1 MKTTS
6 YPRSRC
12 SDFAWLLALVVFAA
26 GIGFATNALRKEPLP
41 LVYQNKL
48 TRLAA
53 AVARL
58 QNSPASGPGHV
69 ISIPER
75 LSLEQFSDFVESK
88 TGLVLDARPAIFYRL
103 SHVPGALSLPRDDF
117 EVAFQLLHSRLGSDY
132 SRPLMIYC
140 TDASCADATLVKKAL
155 TALGYS
161 NVAIFVGGWSEWTG
175 ADKATVSEP

>member
-6 YPRSRC
+6 YLRSLA
-12 SDFAWLLALVVFAA
+12 SDFAWLLAVVVFAA

-41 LVYQNKL
+41 LIYQNKL

-58 QNSPASGPGHV
+58 QNSPAPVPGPV

-88 TGLVLDARPAIFYRL
+88 TGLVLDARALIFYRL
-103 SHVPGALSLPRDDF
+103 GHVPGALSLPRDDF
-117 EVAFQLLHSRLGSDY
+117 EGAFQLFRERFGNDQ
-132 SRPLMIYC
+132 SRPLVVYC
-140 TDASCADATLVKKAL
+140 ADASCADAALVKKAL
-155 TALGYS
+155 SALGYS
-161 NVAIFVGGWSEWTG
+161 NVGIFVGGWSEWTG
-175 ADKATVSEP
+175 ADKAIVSEP